1 MKMIY
6 LLGIIVLGISYCAN
20 KVSIQAQIKKKSIAK
35 TDEIKLKVTE
45 NSDALTGEVSGLSL
59 KSTSKTVDLECS
71 SVTTQIDA
79 NANAGEITCT
89 PKDVMN
95 TVGEYSL
102 TASAEAKIGSVTITV
117 ADDSAK
123 VIIYA
128 DDDGGDGGN
137 GGNGGDAGDG
147 GNGGDDGDGDKD
159 SSSFNKLSI
168 LILLIAL
175 LF

>member
-20 KVSIQAQIKKKSIAK
+20 KVSIKTQIKKKSIPK
-35 TDEIKLKVTE
+35 TEEIKLTVTE
-45 NSDALTGEVSGLSL
+45 NTDALTGAVSGLSL
-59 KSTSKTVDLECS
+59 KSTAKTVDLECS

-79 NANAGEITCT
+79 NANDGEITCT
-89 PKDVMN
+89 PKDAMS
-95 TVGEYSL
+95 TVGEYAL
-102 TASAEAKIGSVTITV
+102 TASGEAKIGSVTISV
-117 ADDSAK
+117 DDNSAK

-128 DDDGGDGGN
+128 DDDA
-137 GGNGGDAGDG
+137 NGGDNGD
-147 GNGGDDGDGDKD
+147 NGDGDNS

-168 LILLIAL
+168 FILLIAL

>member
-20 KVSIQAQIKKKSIAK
+20 KVSIQTQIKKKSIAK
-35 TDEIKLKVTE
+35 TEEIKLTVTE
-45 NSDALTGEVSGLSL
+45 NSDAWTGDVSGLIL

-71 SVTTQIDA
+71 SVTTQINA

-95 TVGEYSL
+95 TVGEYTL
-102 TASAEAKIGSVTITV
+102 TASSEAKIGSATITV
-117 ADDSAK
+117 DDDSAK

-128 DDDGGDGGN
+128 DDDANAGDGGN
-137 GGNGGDAGDG
+137 GGNG

-168 LILLIAL
+168 LILLISL